1 MENLANLWTYMEFNK
16 SSNHRMLER
25 SAAEAVAY
33 KSAAV
38 LAPPA
43 GVLGRLLSKNL
54 A

>member
-1 MENLANLWTYMEFNK
+1 MK
-16 SSNHRMLER
+16 SLKIDGIAPSHRIIESSSLGS
-25 SAAEAVAY
+25 SAAEAAAC

-38 LAPPA
+38 FAPID